1 MDGGGM
7 AVAELG
13 LSAAPSRRPKRLERR
28 VGALIGA
35 QLTVAAG
42 FGLLAHNR
50 GASFGRPWVVATLVL
65 AFAITG
71 SFGMSLDL
79 HRHRFTFTLA
89 EAVLAVGFFVVGPV
103 GLAVAAAVGE
113 GVNMVVQRH

>member
-1 MDGGGM
+1 M

-13 LSAAPSRRPKRLERR
+13 VGAAPARRPKRLGRR

-35 QLTVAAG
+35 QLIVAAG
-42 FGLLAHNR
+42 LCLLAYSR
-50 GASFGRPWVVATLVL
+50 GTSFGRISVVAVLAL

-71 SFGMSLDL
+71 SFGMSLEF

-89 EAVLAVGFFVVGPV
+89 EAVLAVGLFAPRPLRPPGAGAGGAGGEKGGPRP
-103 GLAVAAAVGE
+103 AAL
-113 GVNMVVQRH
+113 

>member
-1 MDGGGM
+1 MDRGGM

-13 LSAAPSRRPKRLERR
+13 VGAAPARRPKRLERR

-35 QLTVAAG
+35 QLIVAAG
-42 FGLLAHNR
+42 LCLLAYSR
-50 GASFGRPWVVATLVL
+50 GTSFGRIWVVAVLAL

-71 SFGMSLDL
+71 SFGMSLEF

-89 EAVLAVGFFVVGPV
+89 EAVLAVGFFAAGPV
-103 GLAVAAAVGE
+103 GLAVAAAARRSGDQVLPP
-113 GVNMVVQRH
+113 